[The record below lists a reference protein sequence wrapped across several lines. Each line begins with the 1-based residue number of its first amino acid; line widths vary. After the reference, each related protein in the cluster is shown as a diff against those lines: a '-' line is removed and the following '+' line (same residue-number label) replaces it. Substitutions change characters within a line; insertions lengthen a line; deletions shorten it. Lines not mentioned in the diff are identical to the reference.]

1 MRGSIVCVRAVE
13 VSKSHCCS
21 RASAGKIHCDIMFTF
36 SFLRLIPSILRRL
49 ALPFFLDTYARQ
61 RWYHHHH
68 HLSDSSNKGLI
79 SPGLAQSIQP
89 ISKTSKRVYQDE
101 LTPSLVKILMSL
113 RHEPYWEL
121 LQKKVML
128 TQLNRWLTNR
138 ILLAIPL

>member
-1 MRGSIVCVRAVE
+1 
-13 VSKSHCCS
+13 
-21 RASAGKIHCDIMFTF
+21 MFTF